1 MAKKYFWLKL
11 MNDFFQQPKMKKL
24 RKLAGGDTFTIIYL
38 KMQLLSLKTG
48 GKLYFDGVEE
58 TFAEELALTID
69 EDEDNVL
76 FVLMY
81 LQKQG
86 LIEQLDE
93 REFALPETM
102 QRIGSEADSTERVR
116 RLRER
121 KKEAQA
127 IAAQGVEALPPASG
141 ASQCNGQ
148 ALQCN
153 AHVTTCNT
161 EIDIEIDKDIEIEK
175 EREGEEDGVS
185 GDKPAETA
193 HTRKRSSRFVPPT
206 VEEVRA
212 YCKERGNTVNAER
225 FHAYYTA
232 SKWYRG
238 KTKITDWK
246 ACVRTWEQGE
256 KEKQGTPAGM
266 QAERGRV
273 KTEAE
278 HAQGGHASG
287 FGW

>member
-1 MAKKYFWLKL
+1 MAKKYYWLKL
-11 MNDFFQQPKMKKL
+11 KNDFFQQPKMKKL

-38 KMQLLSLKTG
+38 KLMLLSLQTY

-86 LIEQLDE
+86 LIEQMSE
-93 REFALPETM
+93 REFALPEAM
-102 QRIGSEADSTERVR
+102 QSIGSESASAERVR

-121 KKEAQA
+121 RKEAQNLP
-127 IAAQGVEALPPASG
+127 AQEVAALPPASE
-141 ASQCNGQ
+141 

-153 AHVTTCNT
+153 ATVTECNT
-161 EIDIEIDKDIEIEK
+161 DIDIDIDIDKEK
-175 EREGEEDGVS
+175 ERELERENGVS
-185 GDKPAETA
+185 GDKPTETTHA
-193 HTRKRSSRFVPPT
+193 PTSNKRTRFVPPT

-212 YCKERGNTVNAER
+212 YCMERGNGIDAER
-225 FHAYYTA
+225 FHAYYAA
-232 SKWYRG
+232 SNWFRG
-238 KTKITDWK
+238 KTRITDWK
-246 ACVRTWEQGE
+246 SCVITWEQ
-256 KEKQGTPAGM
+256 KEKQQAGNLARA
-266 QAERGRV
+266 QEERNRV

>member
-24 RKLAGGDTFTIIYL
+24 RKVAGGDTYTIIYL
-38 KMQLLSLKTG
+38 KMQLLSLKTD

-76 FVLMY
+76 FTLMY

-86 LIEQLDE
+86 LIEQVTE
-93 REFALPETM
+93 REYALLEAI

-121 KKEAQA
+121 RKEAEKLVG
-127 IAAQGVEALPPASG
+127 QGLAALPEGSK
-141 ASQCNGQ
+141 

-153 AHVTTCNT
+153 ADATNCNT
-161 EIDIEIDKDIEIEK
+161 EIEIEK
-175 EREGEEDGVS
+175 EIESDIEREGEKDESGV
-185 GDKPAETA
+185 KTPETPPA
-193 HTRKRSSRFVPPT
+193 RKKSSRFVPPSL
-206 VEEVRA
+206 EEVKA
-212 YCKERGNTVNAER
+212 YCTERGNLVDAER
-225 FHAYYTA
+225 FFNYYTA
-232 SKWYRG
+232 ANWYRG
-238 KTKITDWK
+238 NTKIKDWR
-246 ACVRTWEQGE
+246 ACVRTWEQKDKKAPRYSKAQE
-256 KEKQGTPAGM
+256 
-266 QAERGRV
+266 ERSRV